1 MPHSGGGGSS
11 GGGSHGGGGSSG
23 GSSARISDDYFPG
36 SRRYCRH
43 YHDGRPDEYF
53 YSDSTP
59 RKTGLTTIIIGL
71 LFFGLCFSIFLPSIT
86 KNIPRKLKENYTRP
100 NTRIMD
106 NIGIID
112 NDAEVEKVFEEF
124 NDLTGICPVVY
135 TMYIEDYRGS
145 FSSLENFAYHK
156 YLDEFDD
163 ERHFLFVYAIPKDQ
177 AAEYISGELERPD
190 FEWES
195 MIGDDTDALYQE
207 GHFVNDV
214 QSGLSQGQNPGK
226 VFANAVKN
234 MHDRDK
240 TLLSKNYLLSGKMIP
255 IYVIAGIFIL
265 VIIGM
270 GKSVFKERQF
280 DYEEVPLQE
289 GDGRYDDVRGYVSNQ
304 TTGNKSN
311 IVSIIFLAPFF
322 LIGIFVLIMG
332 IIVKLVPL
340 ILFGLFWS
348 AFVAVLASSMLVKD
362 KKKDEDDDYRRY
374 DDDD

>member
-1 MPHSGGGGSS
+1 
-11 GGGSHGGGGSSG
+11 
-23 GSSARISDDYFPG
+23 
-36 SRRYCRH
+36 
-43 YHDGRPDEYF
+43 
-53 YSDSTP
+53 
-59 RKTGLTTIIIGL
+59 
-71 LFFGLCFSIFLPSIT
+71 
-86 KNIPRKLKENYTRP
+86 
-100 NTRIMD
+100 
-106 NIGIID
+106 
-112 NDAEVEKVFEEF
+112 
-124 NDLTGICPVVY
+124 
-135 TMYIEDYRGS
+135 
-145 FSSLENFAYHK
+145 
-156 YLDEFDD
+156 
-163 ERHFLFVYAIPKDQ
+163 
-177 AAEYISGELERPD
+177 
-190 FEWES
+190 